1 MCHKSRTRV
10 VYPSHTQQFSH
21 EIYKFDV
28 FSCYHYS
35 LFYFKQ
41 VCTNRCVHTIF
52 ICRLSLFIVCYF
64 SYHDLILSLDL
75 CTELLFLFHYS
86 QTCGL
91 YTYHGSYCQSV
102 CLHQMLFN
110 SICITL
116 TVLLMSMMHYCM
128 LYYNYCFC
136 LVVTLRY
143 YCFCGEVLLFHRLL
157 AS

>member
-1 MCHKSRTRV
+1 MCHKSRTRF
-10 VYPSHTQQFSH
+10 VYPSHIQQFSH
-21 EIYKFDV
+21 EIYKFAV

-64 SYHDLILSLDL
+64 SYQDLILSLDL

-116 TVLLMSMMHYCM
+116 PFSWCLWCTTVCCTITIVFVWLLPSGTTASE
-128 LYYNYCFC
+128 
-136 LVVTLRY
+136 VRY
-143 YCFCGEVLLFHRLL
+143 YYSIGC
-157 AS
+157 

>member
-1 MCHKSRTRV
+1 MCHISRTRV

-21 EIYKFDV
+21 EIYKFAV

-64 SYHDLILSLDL
+64 SYQDLILSLDL

-91 YTYHGSYCQSV
+91 YTYHGSYSQSV

-116 TVLLMSMMHYCM
+116 TVLLMSICTTVCCTITIVFVW
-128 LYYNYCFC
+128 L
-136 LVVTLRY
+136 LPSGTTASEVRY
-143 YCFCGEVLLFHRLL
+143 YYCIGC
-157 AS
+157 